1 MFAAAEDFQTTTVS
15 VATRTGTGANG
26 DVYAAPADAVV
37 FLEDSRRLVRSATGE
52 QVVSESTLFADLD
65 DTDLFTPDS
74 KVTLPTRVARVIL
87 AKAHV
92 IGDTDVDHLEVV
104 LT

>member
-1 MFAAAEDFQTTTVS
+1 MFAASEDFQTTTVT

-26 DVYAAPADAVV
+26 DVYATAVPRDV

-52 QVVSESTLFADLD
+52 QVISESTVFD
-65 DTDLFTPDS
+65 DPDQGALYTPDS

-87 AKAHV
+87 AKANV